1 MLSPNR
7 KGEKTKRRVPGRGVE
22 VELIFKKSHV
32 PKIESGGNKSDSLP
46 LVTRAPGAE
55 GNLESGRASHEFVL
69 LFYGGRASEREA
81 SRFASSVKT
90 RHVRHPPS

>member
-46 LVTRAPGAE
+46 PSLPLVTRAPGAE
-55 GNLESGRASHEFVL
+55 GNSESGRASREFSC
-69 LFYGGRASEREA
+69 FMEDKRARVIPICE
-81 SRFASSVKT
+81 
-90 RHVRHPPS
+90 